1 MKGRPPPTLAEA
13 TPYIYSITI
22 IYVNYNKI
30 IQEVVSIDCDTFL
43 ITQK

>member
-22 IYVNYNKI
+22 IYVNYNKNYSGGG
-30 IQEVVSIDCDTFL
+30 VN
-43 ITQK
+43 